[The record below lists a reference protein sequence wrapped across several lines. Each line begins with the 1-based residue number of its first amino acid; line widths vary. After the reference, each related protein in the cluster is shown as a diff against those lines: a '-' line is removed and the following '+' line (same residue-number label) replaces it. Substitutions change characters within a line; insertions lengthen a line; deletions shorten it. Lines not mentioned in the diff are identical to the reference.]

1 MLRATYVVDTC
12 LSVRGVAHVAEKMRL
27 PTFKLMI
34 VLVTEYVATIVSQ
47 VFFTITESA
56 VAQEHSEFPF
66 RIENTNALELP

>member
-1 MLRATYVVDTC
+1 
-12 LSVRGVAHVAEKMRL
+12 MRL